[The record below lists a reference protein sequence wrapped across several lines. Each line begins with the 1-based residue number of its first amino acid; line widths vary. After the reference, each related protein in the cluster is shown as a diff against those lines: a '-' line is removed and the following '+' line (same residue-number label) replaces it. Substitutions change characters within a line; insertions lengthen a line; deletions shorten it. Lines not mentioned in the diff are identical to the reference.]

1 MKKHLARLKPS
12 MIRIT
17 WRNTLRTIKQSK
29 LSIRKESL
37 IFSRFRNIVSE
48 LSKQEKIL
56 SVRTEQDQEKHLD
69 SPCH

>member
-37 IFSRFRNIVSE
+37 IFSRFRNIVSG

>member
-29 LSIRKESL
+29 LSIRKESP
-37 IFSRFRNIVSE
+37 IFSLFRNIVSG

-56 SVRTEQDQEKHLD
+56 SVRTEQDQEKLLD